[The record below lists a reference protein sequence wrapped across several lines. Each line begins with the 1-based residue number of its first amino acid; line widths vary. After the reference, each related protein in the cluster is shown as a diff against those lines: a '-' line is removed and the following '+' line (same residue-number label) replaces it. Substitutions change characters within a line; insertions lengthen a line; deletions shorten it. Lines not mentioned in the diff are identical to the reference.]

1 MFKAFKYRLY
11 PTTSQEEKINQN
23 IGCARFVYNLM
34 LDAKIKHYEQHK
46 ETLYITPA
54 KFKDDYPFLKDADSL
69 ALSNAKLNLE
79 KAFNTFFDKKTGY
92 PKFTG
97 LSVSRS
103 SRLHYTRSCQSR
115 LHGCPQRTKPQKE
128 WCCHPYP

>member
-11 PTTSQEEKINQN
+11 PTASQEEKINQN

-92 PKFTG
+92 PKF
-97 LSVSRS
+97 
-103 SRLHYTRSCQSR
+103 
-115 LHGCPQRTKPQKE
+115 K
-128 WCCHPYP
+128 